1 MKLIVSFI
9 AVLCLSTS
17 FAQTQTSNPNP
28 VVRHFAQCMFSITD
42 QTQLDALTVD
52 FYNNHPEVETVRF
65 DMSTQRALVITT
77 GLTSLTEADFTSWF
91 GQHSSTVNC
100 VQIGVYG
107 VDTMNSYPFTN
118 CQ

>member
-9 AVLCLSTS
+9 AVLYLTTS
-17 FAQTQTSNPNP
+17 FAQPQTNVPTP
-28 VVRHFAQCMFSITD
+28 AVQHFAQCMFSITD
-42 QTQLDALTVD
+42 QTQLDELTVE
-52 FYNNHPEVETVRF
+52 FYNNHPEVERVRF
-65 DMSTQRALVITT
+65 DMNTQRALVITT
-77 GLTSLTEADFTSWF
+77 GLTSFTEADFTSWF
-91 GQHSSTVNC
+91 GQHSGTVYC